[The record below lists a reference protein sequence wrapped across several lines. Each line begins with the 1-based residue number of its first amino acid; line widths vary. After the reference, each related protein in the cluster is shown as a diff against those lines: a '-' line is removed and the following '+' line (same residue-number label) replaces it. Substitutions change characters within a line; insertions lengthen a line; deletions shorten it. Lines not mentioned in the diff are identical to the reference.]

1 MTSSLPPHVLLI
13 LGALV
18 VPFLKGRVRSAF
30 MLSLPVVSF
39 ALLLG
44 FDKGSAVQISA
55 FGHELTLARIDQ
67 LSLVW
72 AYIFHIALFVG
83 LLFALHVKSATQHV
97 AAIVYG
103 ASALGA
109 VLAGDLISFWVSW
122 EIMAVSST
130 FLVLARRQAKAT
142 GAAMRALMVQL
153 VSGLLLLIGIALYV
167 HQTGS
172 IAFDRM
178 TPDGGGSI
186 FDLEWSGVGT
196 LLIFLGLG
204 IKCGW
209 PLVHGWICD
218 SYSEATATGSV
229 FLNAFTTK
237 TAVYALA
244 RAFPGTEELIYIGTA
259 MAVFPIFYAVIE
271 NDVRRVLCYSM
282 INQIGFMVVG
292 IGIGS
297 ELALSGAAAHAFC
310 HILYKALL
318 FMTAGAVMFRTGRT
332 KCTELGGLHR
342 TMGWT
347 TGFCIVG
354 AASISAFPLFS
365 GFIAKSLIMIAAA
378 EAGHTA
384 VWMLL
389 LFAAAGVFHH
399 AGIKIPYFMFFE
411 RDSGLRPKEA
421 PRNMLLAMGIAA
433 TACIVIG
440 VFPDLLYRHL
450 PYAIPEYAMPYT
462 APHVI
467 QQLQLLVWS
476 ALAFCTLMLTGLYPP
491 ELRAT
496 NVDADWAY
504 RKGAPVFM
512 RFVTG
517 PLMAAFGWMSRF
529 AHERVPQALVHFSK
543 NPAGAMKLGY
553 DRALLAWA
561 GLFGDDAHL
570 DRARGR
576 LRADQ
581 ERYRSTRASSAWPIG
596 TTVLYMSLIFL
607 LYLVVYLWR

>member
-1 MTSSLPPHVLLI
+1 MTSSLPPHVFLM

-18 VPFLKGRVRSAF
+18 VPFLRGHLRSAF
-30 MLSLPVVSF
+30 MLALPVASF

-44 FDKGSAVQISA
+44 FDKGSAVQIHA
-55 FGHELTLARIDQ
+55 LGHELTLMRVDQ

-72 AYIFHIALFVG
+72 AYIFHIALFLG
-83 LLFALHVKSATQHV
+83 LLFALHVRSATQHV
-97 AAIVYG
+97 AAIIYG

-130 FLVLARRQAKAT
+130 FLVLARRQPQAT

-153 VSGLLLLIGIALYV
+153 VSGLLLLIGIALHV
-167 HQTGS
+167 QATGS
-172 IAFDRM
+172 IAFDKM
-178 TPDGGGSI
+178 TPESGSI
-186 FDLEWSGVGT
+186 FDLAGSGAGVV
-196 LLIFLGLG
+196 LIFLGLG

-209 PLVHGWICD
+209 PLVHGWITD
-218 SYSEATATGSV
+218 SYPEATATGSV

-244 RAFPGTEELIYIGTA
+244 RAYPGTEELIWIGTA

-292 IGIGS
+292 IGIGT

-318 FMTAGAVMFRTGRT
+318 FMTAGAVLFRTGRGL
-332 KCTELGGLHR
+332 CTELGGLHR
-342 TMGWT
+342 TMPWT
-347 TGFCIVG
+347 TGFCVVG

-378 EAGHTA
+378 EQGYTV
-384 VWMLL
+384 VWLLL

-421 PRNMLLAMGIAA
+421 PGNMLLAMGLASA
-433 TACIVIG
+433 ACIGIG
-440 VFPDLLYRHL
+440 CFPDLLYRHL
-450 PYAIPEYAMPYT
+450 PYAIPDYAAPYT
-462 APHVI
+462 AAHVI

-491 ELRAT
+491 ELRAV
-496 NVDADWAY
+496 NVDADVWY
-504 RKGAPVFM
+504 RKGAPA
-512 RFVTG
+512 FVRWVG
-517 PLMAAFGWMSRF
+517 GSLMGAFGWLSRA
-529 AHERVPQALVHFSK
+529 AHETIPRGLRYFAK
-543 NPAGAMKLGY
+543 NPGGAARLAY
-553 DRALLAWA
+553 DRFLLGWA
-561 GLFGDDAHL
+561 GFFRSMDAIDAAQARLTGDQ
-570 DRARGR
+570 ARYQATSPG
-576 LRADQ
+576 A
-581 ERYRSTRASSAWPIG
+581 AWPIG
-596 TTVLYMSLIFL
+596 TTVLYSAVAFLIFL
-607 LYLVVYLWR
+607 LLYLF

>member
-1 MTSSLPPHVLLI
+1 MSSLPPPVLLT

-18 VPFLKGRVRSAF
+18 VPFLKGHLRSAF
-30 MLSLPVVSF
+30 MLALPVVSF

-44 FDKGSAVQISA
+44 FEPGSHVQISA
-55 FGHELTLARIDQ
+55 FGHELTLMRVDK

-72 AYIFHIALFVG
+72 AYIFHIALFLG

-97 AAIVYG
+97 AAIIYA

-109 VLAGDLISFWVSW
+109 VLAGDLITFWVSW
-122 EIMAVSST
+122 EVMAFSST
-130 FLVLARRQAKAT
+130 FLVLARRKASAT

-153 VSGLLLLIGIALYV
+153 VSGLLLLIGIALHV
-167 HQTGS
+167 QATGS
-172 IAFDRM
+172 IAFDKM
-178 TPDGGGSI
+178 TPDGGSI
-186 FDLEWSGVGT
+186 LDLAGVGGIGT

-204 IKCGW
+204 VKCGW

-218 SYSEATATGSV
+218 SYPEATATGSV

-244 RAFPGTEELIYIGTA
+244 RAFPGTEELIWIGTA

-271 NDVRRVLCYSM
+271 NDIRRVLCYSM

-292 IGIGS
+292 IGIGT

-318 FMTAGAVMFRTGRT
+318 FMTAGAVLFRTGRGL
-332 KCTELGGLHR
+332 CTELGGLHR
-342 TMGWT
+342 TMPWT
-347 TGFCIVG
+347 TGFCVVG

-384 VWMLL
+384 VWLLL

-421 PRNMLLAMGIAA
+421 PRNMLLAMAFA
-433 TACIVIG
+433 SAACIVLG
-440 VFPDLLYRHL
+440 CFPDLLYRHL

-462 APHVI
+462 AAHVI

-491 ELRAT
+491 ELRAV
-496 NVDADWAY
+496 NVDADWWY
-504 RKGAPVFM
+504 RKGSPAFV
-512 RFVTG
+512 RFVGG
-517 PLMAAFGWMSRF
+517 PLMAFFGFLSRAVHEQIPAGLGYF
-529 AHERVPQALVHFSK
+529 AK
-543 NPAGAMKLGY
+543 NPGGAMRLAFDRFMLGWAGFFRSMEAI
-553 DRALLAWA
+553 DRAQARLT
-561 GLFGDDAHL
+561 GDQA
-570 DRARGR
+570 
-576 LRADQ
+576 
-581 ERYRSTRASSAWPIG
+581 RYRATSPGAAWPIG
-596 TTVLYMSLIFL
+596 TTVLYSAVAFLIFL
-607 LYLVVYLWR
+607 LLYLF